1 MSRDR
6 AEQRSLEQ
14 TVELACVSNER
25 VGRPRGCLGSG
36 LDVIEVRVDACH
48 PFSQVHLKIPYYTI
62 RSLLVSLN
70 VTKTEEHKARAE
82 QLGSSLGR
90 MATGLRGDR

>member
-1 MSRDR
+1 
-6 AEQRSLEQ
+6 
-14 TVELACVSNER
+14 
-25 VGRPRGCLGSG
+25 
-36 LDVIEVRVDACH
+36 
-48 PFSQVHLKIPYYTI
+48 
-62 RSLLVSLN
+62 LLVSLN